1 MIIPGSAPLE
11 RLRFFVLTRSG
22 EARELGYE
30 LSSGLAPT
38 TAVPKRV
45 TSAGRSF
52 RVSSGGTYGQI
63 ESAAPEKHTYSL
75 ELPAQAAA
83 GSTGSRSEPGHRSLR
98 TRSAS
103 LTTRGEWIRT
113 IAFKT
118 LDRGQRS
125 VWVQVGACSQWHG
138 FRGNRLYLESAA
150 DQQISEVRLV
160 P

>member
-1 MIIPGSAPLE
+1 
-11 RLRFFVLTRSG
+11 
-22 EARELGYE
+22 
-30 LSSGLAPT
+30 
-38 TAVPKRV
+38 VPKRV

-52 RVSSGGTYGQI
+52 RVSSGAYGQI
-63 ESAAPEKHTYSL
+63 DSAAPERLTYSL
-75 ELPAQAAA
+75 GLPAQA
-83 GSTGSRSEPGHRSLR
+83 GRRFSWLEIRTGSSFLENTLGV
-98 TRSAS
+98 TDE
-103 LTTRGEWIRT
+103 RGEWIRT